1 MADRTFNRNLDP
13 QLRHRLGRF
22 FQDGRN
28 KQGLT
33 QEQLANQVGLTT
45 KTISFIENGKTY
57 PSPENIFR
65 LTKLLNL
72 SLDEFVYGYGRTG
85 ESTIIPELN
94 ALLEKIGAAKQDG
107 LVRVITEICRMIEE

>member
-1 MADRTFNRNLDP
+1 MADRIFNRNLDP

-57 PSPENIFR
+57 GFD
-65 LTKLLNL
+65 TKQREQLGELLSDRNK
-72 SLDEFVYGYGRTG
+72 EMW
-85 ESTIIPELN
+85 
-94 ALLEKIGAAKQDG
+94 DG
-107 LVRVITEICRMIEE
+107 LLS